1 MFKKLSHI
9 LTAFL
14 FYHLSVVQHPVFFIL
29 SNINDTIPKST
40 FHHLLSLFFQNT
52 IIFFSVIVFMDSIV
66 LI

>member
-29 SNINDTIPKST
+29 FNINNTIPKFT
-40 FHHLLSLFFQNT
+40 FHFLLSLFFQNT
-52 IIFFSVIVFMDSIV
+52 IIFFSVVILMDPIV